1 MTAPHPPADV
11 SILLSPANADFA
23 QIHAL
28 LASTSWSPNIRPD
41 VVATAFR
48 NSLFALAIQAPTE
61 RIALDGGGR
70 VVGTARVVTDYA
82 TFAWLC
88 DVYVV
93 PELRGT
99 GLARAMILNLQVH
112 PGLGTLRRWCL
123 TTQDAHGLYAKLGFV
138 PVMADAW
145 MERKSTPP
153 QPGSKP
159 PAPADRR
166 RCTQNSLAGYRSLM
180 PQSSTHGSRSRPA
193 AASCVA
199 VALLGAV
206 GCAPAAW
213 ALVQTATST
222 PAAPIAPATPTPPPP
237 PPPPTPAPP
246 ATPVNV
252 TPAAPA
258 AEQAAPSTRPT
269 YRLDA
274 AGGWMAQPGP
284 ADGSDEARI
293 LSARRLLAEDRPEE
307 ALTILTAYVE
317 QYERSSNPLL
327 SQAYL
332 LRGDATSAAG
342 NEYKALYDY
351 ETVIRA
357 FPGTPEFVTAVER
370 ELEIGIRYLQGLD
383 RKFLGMRFVPA
394 IEEGEELLIRVQERL
409 PGSRLAERA
418 GIELADHYYRIRE
431 LKLAAEAYELFMQ
444 NFPLSSYRAKAMQ
457 RRVFANIARFKGPR
471 YDAAALTDAATL
483 IRRFMSLYPA
493 QAEQAGL
500 DDALLTRIDESGG
513 QQFLEVARWYLVRN
527 DPVAAR
533 LTLRR
538 LIARHPQTAAAA
550 EALRI
555 LTERGWLELSPASA
569 PAASP
574 AASQDQPK

>member
-1 MTAPHPPADV
+1 MHQSLPFGPHSRRPARPSFALCAVLLCAAGLASPATLTAQTPSPGPAVSAPPA
-11 SILLSPANADFA
+11 A
-23 QIHAL
+23 
-28 LASTSWSPNIRPD
+28 
-41 VVATAFR
+41 
-48 NSLFALAIQAPTE
+48 
-61 RIALDGGGR
+61 
-70 VVGTARVVTDYA
+70 
-82 TFAWLC
+82 
-88 DVYVV
+88 
-93 PELRGT
+93 
-99 GLARAMILNLQVH
+99 
-112 PGLGTLRRWCL
+112 
-123 TTQDAHGLYAKLGFV
+123 
-138 PVMADAW
+138 
-145 MERKSTPP
+145 TPP
-153 QPGSKP
+153 
-159 PAPADRR
+159 PA
-166 RCTQNSLAGYRSLM
+166 
-180 PQSSTHGSRSRPA
+180 
-193 AASCVA
+193 
-199 VALLGAV
+199 
-206 GCAPAAW
+206 APAA
-213 ALVQTATST
+213 T
-222 PAAPIAPATPTPPPP
+222 
-237 PPPPTPAPP
+237 APP
-246 ATPVNV
+246 DAPKAPVNV
-252 TPAAPA
+252 TPGPQATATVAATPAPA
-258 AEQAAPSTRPT
+258 AADPAEQAAPSTRPT

-317 QYERSSNPLL
+317 QYERSSNTLL

-332 LRGDATSAAG
+332 LRGDAVSAAG